1 MKDQRGNASMNSNHI
16 SILNKN
22 WLIIF
27 AVLLFISGYQS
38 ASANL
43 EIFTKDSNGNIT
55 ALIDHPDESLPLA
68 STPILFVHGH
78 FRNFQETWL
87 ESVTGF
93 TSFGAALTANSHLG
107 IKPYFINFQNNN
119 RSIVEDAL
127 EISQAVDI
135 ILGRHNSNYNVDDP
149 DSITQ
154 KIVIIAYSK
163 GTISTRLYL
172 KTLYPLEDE
181 FFPDVLGGPTILPDR
196 DANFRPVSEFIAI
209 SPPNH
214 GLKQLVTSSSPLSVK
229 QLNNGYGIFC
239 QPLNDY
245 AATDFIA
252 KLNGHPIQDTHV
264 NASLIGQNYPNEA
277 PGSRSIEQASDKGI
291 LYVTFYSEQNRD
303 LVGGDIPS
311 EVEYPLLSNCPNTE
325 GRKLAKNL
333 ANNTENFPINAE
345 SIPISTNIPGSNEIV
360 VHRNTVHAC
369 EVIYRSLYT
378 ATHHQPP
385 SSINDDICISESSVP
400 EIPRSYAF
408 WYRIF
413 TDWRNWFQL
422 NLF

>member
-1 MKDQRGNASMNSNHI
+1 MNSNHI

-27 AVLLFISGYQS
+27 SVLLLISGYPN
-38 ASANL
+38 ANANL

-55 ALIDHPDESLPLA
+55 TLTSHPDESLALP
-68 STPILFVHGH
+68 SIPVLFVHGH
-78 FRNFQETWL
+78 LRNFQETWL
-87 ESVTGF
+87 EPVNGF

-107 IKPYFINFQNNN
+107 IKPYFINFQDNN
-119 RSIVEDAL
+119 RSIVEDVV
-127 EISQAVDI
+127 EIGQAVDI
-135 ILGRHNSNYNVDDP
+135 ILGLHNSNYDPGNP
-149 DSITQ
+149 DSIAR

-172 KTLYPLEDE
+172 KTLYPLEE
-181 FFPDVLGGPTILPDR
+181 SFFPDVLGGPTVLPDR

-214 GLKQLVTSSSPLSVK
+214 GLKQLVTISSPLSVK

-245 AATDFIA
+245 AATDFIT
-252 KLNGHPIQDTHV
+252 KLNGHPIQDTHIST
-264 NASLIGQNYPNEA
+264 NLIEQNYPSEA
-277 PGSRSIEQASDKGI
+277 PGSRSIEQPSDKGI

-303 LVGGDIPS
+303 LVGGDTPS
-311 EVEYPLLSNCPNTE
+311 EVKYPLLSDCPNTE
-325 GRKLAKNL
+325 GRKLARNL
-333 ANNTENFPINAE
+333 ADNTENFPIRAE
-345 SIPISTNIPGSNEIV
+345 SIPIGTNIPGSNEII

-369 EVIYRSLYT
+369 EVIFRSLYT
-378 ATHHQPP
+378 AAHHHLP
-385 SSINDDICISESSVP
+385 SSIHDNICTSGNSVP
-400 EIPRSYAF
+400 EIPGSYSF
-408 WYRIF
+408 WYRIY
-413 TDWRNWFQL
+413 TDWWNWLRL

>member
-1 MKDQRGNASMNSNHI
+1 MNDKIGNAYMNSNHI

-27 AVLLFISGYQS
+27 AVLLFISGYQN

-43 EIFTKDSNGNIT
+43 EIFTKDSDGNIST
-55 ALIDHPDESLPLA
+55 LTEHLDESLPLT
-68 STPILFVHGH
+68 SIPVLFVHGH
-78 FRNFQETWL
+78 FHNFQETWL
-87 ESVTGF
+87 DPVNGF
-93 TSFGAALTANSHLG
+93 TSFGAALRANSHLE

-119 RSIVEDAL
+119 RSIVEDAV
-127 EISQAVDI
+127 EIGQAVDL
-135 ILGRHNSNYNVDDP
+135 ILERHNSNYDVDNP

-172 KTLYPLEDE
+172 KSLYPAKDK
-181 FFPDVLGGPTILPDR
+181 FFPDVLGGPTILPNR
-196 DANFRPVSEFIAI
+196 DSDFRPVSEFIAI

-214 GLKQLVTSSSPLSVK
+214 GLKQLVTSNSPLSVK
-229 QLNNGYGIFC
+229 QLNNGYDIFC

-245 AATDFIA
+245 ASTDFIA

-264 NASLIGQNYPNEA
+264 NANLIEYNYPNEA
-277 PGSRSIEQASDKGI
+277 PGSRSIEQPPEKGV
-291 LYVTFYSEQNRD
+291 LYVTFYSEKNRD
-303 LVGGDIPS
+303 LVGGDTPS

-333 ANNTENFPINAE
+333 ATNAENFPINVE
-345 SIPISTNIPGSNEIV
+345 SIPVGTNIPGSNEIV

-378 ATHHQPP
+378 AAHHRPP
-385 SSINDDICISESSVP
+385 LSINKGICISENSIP
-400 EIPRSYAF
+400 EIPRNYAF

-413 TDWRNWFQL
+413 TGWQNWFQL
-422 NLF
+422 KLF